1 MSRELS
7 KALLV
12 LFALAVIPTIFFP
25 ANFGLSYAAWAGP
38 QLLAAETI
46 FYFLVFFWIFPE
58 AAFFKKVEFTFG
70 TLTYRLLAGTLFGIL
85 LAGFR
90 SMPLKT
96 GLPAGWYAYF
106 PGFMLTSLIAPF
118 VLKGFWGSRV
128 GKRHTVHG
136 YEHTNRPDIS
146 APSFNR
152 SRTGTP
158 PHKVEGSGSGRR
170 DLREINFDDAMA
182 YIGEQTGVEKAYLID
197 QEGLVLARFEAGGV
211 WEDEVWAAWGLV
223 LAQKNGD
230 LISGVG
236 AHELKGLELYTT
248 TGRIYVQKV
257 LDFYLVAVLGPQAD
271 ELLNVRL
278 VRAAEMIR
286 RHWQEKYEPVLK
298 NNREERYVPDLRG
311 A

>member
-7 KALLV
+7 KAVLA

-25 ANFGLSYAAWAGP
+25 ANFGLNYAAWAGP
-38 QLLAAETI
+38 QLLVAETV

-58 AAFFKKVEFTFG
+58 AAFFKKVEFTLG

-90 SMPLKT
+90 SLPLKT
-96 GLPAGWYAYF
+96 GLPEGWYAYF
-106 PGFMLTSLIAPF
+106 PGFLLTSAVVPF
-118 VLKGFWGSRV
+118 VLKGFWSTRA
-128 GKRHTVHG
+128 GKKHTTRG
-136 YEHTNRPDIS
+136 YDPAGRPDLS
-146 APSFNR
+146 VPSFSR
-152 SRTGTP
+152 SRTETAR
-158 PHKVEGSGSGRR
+158 HKVEGSGRR

-223 LAQKNGD
+223 LAQKNND

-236 AHELKGLELYTT
+236 PHELKGLELSTT

-278 VRAAEMIR
+278 VRASEMIR